1 MMSVKFVAT
10 LAVLGQV
17 MFYTQYRSGRCN
29 PIVLTSDAIF
39 PFVCKVL
46 GLENITPGGFVITAG
61 AAQGIPNGFSTSPFL
76 LPNGGNV
83 PVTTQIDTTSN
94 AANLQGY
101 QYVVI
106 GACVPYTYT
115 TTNNGQTVTNYGR

>member
-1 MMSVKFVAT
+1 MAI

-17 MFYTQYRSGRCN
+17 
-29 PIVLTSDAIF
+29 IVIAQQRDDRIRLLMQSF
-39 PFVCKVL
+39 LYQVL
-46 GLENITPGGFVITAG
+46 GLENITPAGFVITAG
-61 AAQGIPNGFSTSPFL
+61 AAQYSVNGFSTSPFL
-76 LPNGGNV
+76 LPNGGNA
-83 PVTTQIDTTSN
+83 PLTSQIDTTSN

-115 TTNNGQTVTNYGR
+115 TTSNGQTITNYGR